1 MKRFIERGGRATI
14 SASRRHLCRSVAA
27 AALLL
32 AIAGCTSSSLFA
44 GGQKDTATA
53 MPAGEQVGS
62 GGVVIGL
69 LAADE
74 PANLSDG
81 TVDSSYLAGRQAAAS
96 LSKVPMTL
104 MIRRYDGKPASL
116 KKLAAEFNTAGA
128 KAIIGPNTDDGT
140 AMLAKELQ
148 GKGITIIST
157 GSLAD
162 PSQRVFAA
170 GLSPTDEASVAV
182 DEMFNHGYNAIVIAT
197 VRGAEGQIYAS
208 ALANAAVKAKINV
221 QLADFSDAAAGVS
234 KFKELL
240 AAGFKPS
247 AIAFATGP
255 ARARD
260 IVAALRADP
269 SLPKLPVVGNSGWS
283 FAPPSAANVGEGWYT
298 TLAHS
303 TLADFG
309 KKFAAA
315 SSQQPTVMAA
325 VVYDL
330 VAMAGALPQVVKDDP
345 FQPGVIGNDQ
355 GFKGQTGNFVF
366 NGSGQV
372 ARTFTVVPIK

>member
-1 MKRFIERGGRATI
+1 MKPLSERGDKAAI
-14 SASRRHLCRSVAA
+14 SIYRRFLCRSVAA
-27 AALLL
+27 TLLL
-32 AIAGCTSSSLFA
+32 AIAGCTTSKLFA
-44 GGQKDTATA
+44 GGRSGQATA

-81 TVDSSYLAGRQAAAS
+81 AADSSYLAGRQAAA
-96 LSKVPMTL
+96 SKVPMTL

-116 KKLAAEFNTAGA
+116 KKLAAEFANAGA

-140 AMLAKELQ
+140 AMLAKELA
-148 GKGITIIST
+148 GKGITIISD
-157 GSLAD
+157 GSVAD

-170 GLSPTDEASVAV
+170 GLSPSDEASVAA
-182 DEMFNHGYNAIVIAT
+182 DEMFNHGYSAIVIAT
-197 VRGAEGQIYAS
+197 MRGAQGQIYAS
-208 ALANAAVKAKINV
+208 ALANAALKAKINV
-221 QLADFSDAAAGVS
+221 QLADFSDPAAGVL

-240 AAGFKPS
+240 AGGFKPS

-260 IVAALRADP
+260 IVAALRGDP
-269 SLPKLPVVGNSGWS
+269 TVPKLPVIGNSGWS

-309 KKFAAA
+309 KKFTAA
-315 SSQQPTVMAA
+315 SNQQPTVLAA

-330 VAMAGALPQVVKDDP
+330 VTMAGALPQVVKDDP
-345 FQPGVIGNDQ
+345 FHPDVIGNDQ

-366 NGSGQV
+366 NQSGQV